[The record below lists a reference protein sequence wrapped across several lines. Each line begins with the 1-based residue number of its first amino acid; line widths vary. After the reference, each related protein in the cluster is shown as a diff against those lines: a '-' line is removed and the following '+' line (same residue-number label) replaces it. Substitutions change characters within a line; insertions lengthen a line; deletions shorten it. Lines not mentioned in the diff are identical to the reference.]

1 MHFCCETFLFYC
13 YSLFIYSFYS
23 GRMRDHSSSPWL
35 TALCCR
41 SFGLSLAF
49 LAVGSFS
56 LEPHRSAAK
65 LCSFSWA
72 WISACTRRMA
82 WVRVQDHTLCQVPK
96 LTNYQGK
103 NKRAVTACFECNEY
117 NPTVSMILP
126 VTAAVRWCLAVDTR
140 WPTSTVRGRVK
151 FAFGDVTFSWV
162 SWTWKTRQEKLW
174 MKTDGSILE
183 TWGR

>member
-1 MHFCCETFLFYC
+1 MDIWRRSWSHGQCQSVWKPIRSICTSKSRWNGVCEHPKQHTRMHFCCETFLFYC

-72 WISACTRRMA
+72 WISSCTRRMA
-82 WVRVQDHTLCQVPK
+82 WVRVQDHSLCQVPK

-103 NKRAVTACFECNEY
+103 NKRAVT
-117 NPTVSMILP
+117 TH
-126 VTAAVRWCLAVDTR
+126 
-140 WPTSTVRGRVK
+140 VK
-151 FAFGDVTFSWV
+151 KYQS
-162 SWTWKTRQEKLW
+162 
-174 MKTDGSILE
+174 
-183 TWGR
+183 